1 MNSPEKI
8 HELKTL
14 FKPVV
19 EAIQANPET
28 FDMREWDCGTH
39 ACIAGH
45 LARLAGRRNL
55 QMAEIEYFAAGVLK
69 MPLHVAG
76 RLFFTVLWPREFN
89 DPLIKAERKHDRVQ
103 MVAVTVARIQHFIET
118 EE

>member
-19 EAIQANPET
+19 EAIQAKPET
-28 FDMREWDCGTH
+28 FDMRYWNCGTV

-45 LARLAGRRNL
+45 LARLAGRGDL
-55 QMAEIEYFAAGVLK
+55 QKTEIPDFAARQLK
-69 MPLHVAG
+69 MPLSVAG

-89 DPLIKAERKHDRVQ
+89 DPLMKAELKHDHVE

>member
-14 FKPVV
+14 FKPVI
-19 EAIQANPET
+19 EAIQANPKT
-28 FDMREWDCGTH
+28 FDMRHWDCGTH

-45 LARLAGRRNL
+45 LARLAGRGDL
-55 QMAEIEYFAAGVLK
+55 QETEIPDFAARQLK
-69 MPLHVAG
+69 MPLSVAD
-76 RLFFTVLWPREFN
+76 RLFLASRWPQKFLK
-89 DPLIKAERKHDRVQ
+89 PFVKAELKHDHVE